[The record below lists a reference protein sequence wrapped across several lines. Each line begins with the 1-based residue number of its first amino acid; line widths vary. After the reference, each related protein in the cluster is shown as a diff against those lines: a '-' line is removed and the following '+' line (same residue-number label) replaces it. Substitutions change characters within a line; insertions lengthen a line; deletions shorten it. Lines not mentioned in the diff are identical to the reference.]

1 MSKQEVLVTQE
12 GYQELLDELENRKV
26 VKRREIA
33 ERIKVAMAEGDLS
46 ENAEYSESKDEQN
59 KNESR
64 IIVLEDLLKRVK
76 VVKPEDIKKDVVHI
90 GGKVKVKDIEFDE
103 EIEYTIVGATES
115 DPFNNKIS
123 NVSPL
128 GAALVGKKAGER
140 VEVQSPSGTIAY
152 EVLEVK

>member
-128 GAALVGKKAGER
+128 GAALIGKKAGER